1 MAIICQLFMFGDS
14 SEQINQCWLHHCS
27 KYVENHVLET
37 RMNPNIYC
45 YFSNTNKH
53 KQYFSNH
60 NMWKEKKW
68 PKELHMGDHCRSV
81 EAQSQVSW
89 LGQWHNSPATKWRF
103 NTRNTH
109 LTSFNHLRT
118 NNTTIKQ
125 AMRSYIYIYRFTL
138 EWATSFAWETK
149 VGSLTL
155 HCASELYHPVIAM
168 GKSHIN
174 AG

>member
-1 MAIICQLFMFGDS
+1 MGRSSNQWGFCFRVSRLRKAMAIICQLFMFGDS

-68 PKELHMGDHCRSV
+68 PREQIG
-81 EAQSQVSW
+81 
-89 LGQWHNSPATKWRF
+89 GSPEPSFLSRTVAIHQQQ
-103 NTRNTH
+103 NGG

-125 AMRSYIYIYRFTL
+125 AMHGYIYIGSPLNEQHHSPERPRLDLWLCTL
-138 EWATSFAWETK
+138 
-149 VGSLTL
+149 
-155 HCASELYHPVIAM
+155 PVNYTIR
-168 GKSHIN
+168 
-174 AG
+174 